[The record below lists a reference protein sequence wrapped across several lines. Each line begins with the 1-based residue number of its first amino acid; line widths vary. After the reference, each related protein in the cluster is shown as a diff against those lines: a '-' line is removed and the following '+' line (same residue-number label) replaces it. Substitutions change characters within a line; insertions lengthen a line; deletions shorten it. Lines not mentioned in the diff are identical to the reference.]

1 MLGLNTRTK
10 NTGLME
16 ALGMKKAMTR
26 ILQCKLTFL
35 RNLYKN
41 PLTEQ
46 IIQAITEDI
55 KANVNKI
62 KQIRKSWVSNIIEL
76 TGMEKFDPIDII
88 ERLSTKIMDISKSD
102 KLIREL
108 EITKKIAGCLKYFT
122 KCNKFL
128 LSQLIRIEFN
138 QKE

>member
-16 ALGMKKAMTR
+16 ALGMKKAMAR